1 MLTAY
6 KNILWS
12 LGRRFGSILDP
23 SKGKQ
28 RAARVVSSNVSLT
41 QRNSRTWRARRFFPF
56 LFLFSSLD
64 RVAPSFPPVFT
75 YKALSESF
83 CPRCADALHRRTA
96 LVINLRRRGDG
107 DLLFNFFFIVCVKTI
122 SLEITHWAL
131 MSVPSAWN
139 MTLLPSRSKKHPP
152 PPPHA
157 SFSKIIIIIIY
168 FTKRWAK

>member
-12 LGRRFGSILDP
+12 LGRRFGFILDP

-152 PPPHA
+152 PPHA
-157 SFSKIIIIIIY
+157 SFSKMIIIIIY